1 MSSDLY
7 EVLEVERTVT
17 HEEIKASY
25 RRLARKY
32 HPDANPG
39 DHEAEA
45 KFKEVSQAYE
55 ILSDPEKRAQ
65 YDRFGSTDQNQ
76 NPFGGGNVQD
86 IFDMFFGGM
95 GGFQQRQGGPQP
107 GQDAQVVMEITLDD
121 AAFGTTKDLTLS
133 MPQHCPECSG
143 TGAAKG
149 TSPITCVECAGAGQ
163 VRRVR
168 NSILGQMVTATVCS
182 RCQGFGTRI
191 ETPCE
196 NCRGK
201 GLVNQ
206 EVTLSVQVPAG
217 VEDGSTMRIAN
228 KGPAGAR
235 GGGFGQLYVHLRI
248 GQDERFERDGEDLHH
263 QLHISFVE
271 AALGTQLSAPTLRE
285 EVKVDIEPGTQ
296 NGTVH
301 RFKGQGMPRLH
312 SRHHGDLFVHIVV
325 DTPTNL
331 DESSEQLLRQ
341 FAEAQHIAVAE
352 PGKRRKGHR

>member
-1 MSSDLY
+1 MSANLY
-7 EVLEVERTVT
+7 EVLEVEMTVS
-17 HEEIKASY
+17 HEEIKSSY

-45 KFKEVSQAYE
+45 KFKEISQAYE
-55 ILSDPEKRAQ
+55 VLSDPERRAQ

-76 NPFGGGNVQD
+76 NPFGQGSVQD

-95 GGFQQRQGGPQP
+95 GGFQQQRSGAQP
-107 GQDAQVVMEITLDD
+107 GQDAQVAMEISLDD
-121 AAFGTTKDLTLS
+121 AGYGVTKDLTVT
-133 MPQHCPECSG
+133 MPQHCKECSG
-143 TGAAKG
+143 SGAAPG
-149 TSPITCVECAGAGQ
+149 SVPLTCVECAGAGQ

-168 NSILGQMVTATVCS
+168 NSILGQMMTTTVCS

-191 ETPCE
+191 ENPCST
-196 NCRGK
+196 CRGS
-201 GLVNQ
+201 GLANE

-248 GQDERFERDGEDLHH
+248 TPDDRFERDGENLHH
-263 QLHISFVE
+263 ELHISFVE
-271 AALGTQLSAPTLRE
+271 AALGAHLSAPTLRG
-285 EVKVDIEPGTQ
+285 EVKVEIEPGTQ
-296 NGTVH
+296 NGTVL
-301 RFKGQGMPRLH
+301 RFRGEGMPRLH
-312 SRHHGDLFVHIVV
+312 SRHHGELFVHVVV

-331 DESSEQLLRQ
+331 DEESEELLRQ
-341 FAEAQHIAVAE
+341 FAQKQSIEVAE